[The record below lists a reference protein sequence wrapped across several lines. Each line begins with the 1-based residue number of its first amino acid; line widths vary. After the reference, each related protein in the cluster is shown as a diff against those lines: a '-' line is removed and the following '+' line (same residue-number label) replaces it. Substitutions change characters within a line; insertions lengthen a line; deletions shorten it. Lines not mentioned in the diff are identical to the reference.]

1 MVIIDHPDAALLIC
15 GELRALQEEWQ
26 RLWAA
31 TPEIGEPGPADA
43 AWRDYSD
50 HVWPGVSRQGAD
62 CDGDPVRGLIA
73 TKATTLEGMRTKA
86 AAIKALD
93 DAGGYLMSIRDD
105 SYELTMSLL
114 QDVVGPAAMPMG
126 EDAEQIAAVAAE

>member
-1 MVIIDHPDAALLIC
+1 
-15 GELRALQEEWQ
+15 
-26 RLWAA
+26 
-31 TPEIGEPGPADA
+31 
-43 AWRDYSD
+43 
-50 HVWPGVSRQGAD
+50 
-62 CDGDPVRGLIA
+62 
-73 TKATTLEGMRTKA
+73 MRTKA

-114 QDVVGPAAMPMG
+114 QDVVDPAAMPTG